1 MPSDD
6 VSQCELID
14 QLAEDFVA
22 RYRCGQRP
30 ALQEYLDRYPALA
43 DDIRALFPALVEMEQ
58 VKEDRGEPAAPPAA
72 ATTPTPQQVGDY
84 RIVREIGHGGMGIVY
99 EAEQV
104 SLGRRVALKLLPPHV
119 AGDSQAMERFRREAR
134 ASARLHH
141 TNIVPVFDVGQEGDT
156 CYYAMQFIQGQSLDQ
171 IIDELRRL
179 RKESPGEERQPGQDA
194 TTVAA
199 AALGRPG
206 DASRPGVD
214 QLAQSLLT
222 GRFSVDMALRTP
234 PSDQGAV
241 AVASPEG
248 QPVASVSG
256 SPVAH
261 DSDTPGSGTIS
272 AAVLPGQTGL
282 SSVRTD
288 RHHYFESVARIG
300 WQTANALAYAHA
312 RGIIH
317 RDIKPSNLL
326 LDTAG
331 VVWITDFGLAKT
343 QDNALTTTGD
353 VVGTL
358 RYIAP
363 ERFQG
368 ESDERADVYGLGLT
382 LYELLVLQPAFAD
395 HDRLRLVDRIKHQ
408 EPDRPRDLDRRIPRD
423 LETIVLKAIHKEP
436 RRRYKKAEAMAEDLR
451 RFLADEPITARR
463 TSQLARLRLWARRH
477 PALAALLVLLALVAT
492 GATATTFYLRATLTE
507 LEDSWLHAEKSELEG
522 KHKLWLSNLSQAQA
536 RRMSRRSGQRF
547 ASLRAIK
554 EALALPVP
562 PGHSRAELRTEAIAA
577 LCLPDLELAREV
589 GSQTPDAGL
598 RGGWGFA
605 IDPAFQRYAWAD
617 NEGKVHVHRLSDDQ
631 ELLQLPG
638 GGLVEG
644 YGGLQ
649 FSPDGRFLHQRFH
662 LPQGF
667 RSRLWELDGPQP
679 RAVLDDDHCNLA
691 FRPDGREVAA
701 GYPDRTVRL
710 FDTASGRELRRFS
723 VVGMPPDLGLKWNP
737 RLPQLLLWMDPLQ
750 LLNADTGQISSVSPN
765 VPGGYAWVDWHPEG
779 RLLALASE
787 NRKIYVWDVARARL
801 VLPPLEGQ
809 KHAGLVVRFSHSPR
823 SLLWRQRVFHK
834 NAGVVLRFNHA
845 GDRLL
850 SYDWESSGHLWDT
863 RSGRLLLTVPGFG
876 PSLNFSLDDRVVGSR
891 CSTVRLYDFHRGES
905 LRTLVHHNPK
915 GLGSGYSFHGS
926 PCVDPEGCLLALPT
940 DEGVAL
946 VDLARSEEAALLP
959 LPGNWPLC
967 FDSEGA
973 LWTHGPKGLLRWP
986 VAADAKAPKRSYGP
1000 RQRILSSTA
1009 DARHGSST
1017 DARVVAIPNDG
1028 DGAVVFHRQGK
1039 RLLRL
1044 GPQEDVRCCAVS
1056 PDGQWVATC
1065 SHSLHEGAGAKV
1077 WDASNGK
1084 HLKNLPVGG
1093 GGVVQFSP
1101 DGKWLLTTSGGP
1113 RLWKVGT
1120 WEEGPKLG
1128 GTPFNA
1134 WGAFSRDGKLLALGD
1149 EPGVVRLVVT
1159 HTGVELA
1166 RLTAPEQTRLR
1177 PCCFTPD
1184 GTQLITLGI
1193 ETTAL
1198 HIFDLRAIRAG
1209 LAELDLDWDAP
1220 PFPPAAAAPLPAP
1233 LSIHF
1238 ELRDVGQLLQDAA
1251 GHVRPKEHAKALEAL
1266 RQAVKIA
1273 PGHAEAH
1280 NNLAWLLLTGPKEL
1294 RDPALALAEAR
1305 KAVELEPKQFLFRNT
1320 LGVALYRSG
1329 QFAEAV
1335 PILEQS
1341 LREGK
1346 GQADAFDLYF
1356 LAMCHHRLGEPA
1368 QARECRERAAA
1379 WFQDRQGK
1387 LPAQWVQELTAF
1399 QAEADGVLAQ
1409 PAGQAK
1415 K

>member
-1 MPSDD
+1 MPESDA
-6 VSQCELID
+6 SQCELID

-22 RYRCGQRP
+22 RYRRGQRP
-30 ALQEYLDRYPALA
+30 TLQEYLDRYPALA

-58 VKEDRGEPAAPPAA
+58 VKEGGDEGAAPPAA
-72 ATTPTPQQVGDY
+72 ARPTPQQVGDY
-84 RIVREIGHGGMGIVY
+84 RIMREIGHGGMGIVY

-119 AGDSQAMERFRREAR
+119 AGDSQALERFRREAR

-141 TNIVPVFDVGQEGDT
+141 TNIVPVFDVGQDAGT

-199 AALGRPG
+199 AALGRQG

-222 GRFSVDMALRTP
+222 GRFSVDMALLTP

-248 QPVASVSG
+248 QSVANAPR
-256 SPVAH
+256 SPVAR
-261 DSDTPGSGTIS
+261 DSDTPSSGTIS
-272 AAVLPGQTGL
+272 AAVLPGHTGL

-288 RHHYFESVARIG
+288 RHHYFQSVARIG
-300 WQTANALAYAHA
+300 WQTANALAYAHV

-363 ERFQG
+363 ERLQG

-382 LYELLVLQPAFAD
+382 LYELLVLRPAFAD

-408 EPDRPRDLDRRIPRD
+408 EPARPRALDRHIPRD

-436 RRRYKKAEAMAEDLR
+436 RRRYKTAEAMAEDLR
-451 RFLADEPITARR
+451 RFLADEPIKARR
-463 TSQLARLRLWARRH
+463 TSRLARLRLWGRRH
-477 PALAALLVLLALVAT
+477 PALAALLVLLALVAV
-492 GATATTFYLRATLTE
+492 GATVTAFYLRATL
-507 LEDSWLHAEKSELEG
+507 LDSEDNRLHAEKAELEG
-522 KHKLWLSNLSQAQA
+522 KHKLWLSHLSGAQS

-562 PGHSRAELRTEAIAA
+562 PGHSRAQLRTEAIAA

-589 GSQTPDAGL
+589 GSQTPDAGW
-598 RGGWGFA
+598 RGGCGFA

-617 NEGKVHVHRLSDDQ
+617 KEGKVHVHRLSDDQ
-631 ELLQLPG
+631 ELLQVRG
-638 GGLVEG
+638 GGLVDG
-644 YGGLQ
+644 YRGLQ
-649 FSPDGRFLHQRFH
+649 FSPDGRFLHQVCQV
-662 LPQGF
+662 PQGHQ
-667 RSRLWELDGPQP
+667 SRLWQLDGPQP
-679 RAVLDDDHCNLA
+679 RAVRDDDHVSAA
-691 FRPDGREVAA
+691 FRPDGRQFAA
-701 GYPDRTVRL
+701 AYADRTVRL

-723 VVGMPPDLGLKWNP
+723 VPAVPPPDGGLKWNP
-737 RLPQLLLWMDPLQ
+737 KLPQLLLWMDRLQ
-750 LLNADTGQISSVSPN
+750 LLNLDTGQVSLVGPN
-765 VPGGYAWVDWHPEG
+765 VPAGRGCSWVDWHPEG
-779 RLLALASE
+779 RLLALCSD
-787 NRKIYVWDVARARL
+787 NLKIYIWDVPEGRL
-801 VLPPLEGQ
+801 VLPPLERH
-809 KHAGLVVRFSHSPR
+809 KHAGIVM
-823 SLLWRQRVFHK
+823 
-834 NAGVVLRFNHA
+834 RFNHA

-850 SYDWESSGHLWDT
+850 STDWSRNWHLWDT
-863 RSGRLLLTVPGFG
+863 RSGRLLLTVPAWWHN
-876 PSLNFSLDDRVVGSR
+876 LYFSPDDRLVGAGGNGE
-891 CSTVRLYDFHRGES
+891 LQLFHCRRGEE
-905 LRTLVHHNPK
+905 LRTVVHRNQTRH
-915 GLGSGYSFHGS
+915 LRFDIAHGT
-926 PCVDPEGCLLALPT
+926 PCIDPEGRLLAIGSE
-940 DEGVAL
+940 DGVAL
-946 VDLARSEEAALLP
+946 IDIARSDQAALLP
-959 LPGNWPLC
+959 SGGNQPLC
-967 FDSEGA
+967 FDREGA
-973 LWTHGPKGLLRWP
+973 LWTHGSQGLLRWP
-986 VAADAKAPKRSYGP
+986 LTIDPPGLSPLGEAKDKRRWQRRYGP
-1000 RQRILSSTA
+1000 SERMLRATTM
-1009 DARHGSST
+1009 DRHGSST
-1017 DARVVAIPNDG
+1017 DARVVAIPNYG
-1028 DGAVVFHRQGK
+1028 GGAFVFHQHGK

-1056 PDGQWVATC
+1056 PDGRWVATG

-1077 WDASNGK
+1077 WDASEGNHVK
-1084 HLKNLPVGG
+1084 DLPVSGLCA
-1093 GGVVQFSP
+1093 VLFSP
-1101 DGKWLLTTSGGP
+1101 DGKWLLTTGGGP
-1113 RLWKVGT
+1113 RLWTVST

-1128 GTPFNA
+1128 GTKLNA

-1149 EPGVVRLVVT
+1149 EPCVVRLVVT
-1159 HTGVELA
+1159 GTGVELA
-1166 RLTAPEQTRLR
+1166 RLTAPEQTRLQ

-1220 PFPPAAAAPLPAP
+1220 PYPPAVAAPLPAP

-1238 ELRDVGQLLQDAA
+1238 ELRDVGQLLQEAA
-1251 GHVRPKEHAKALEAL
+1251 GHIRANEHAKALEAL
-1266 RQAVKIA
+1266 RQAVKIGPDNA
-1273 PGHAEAH
+1273 TAH
-1280 NNLAWLLLTGPKEL
+1280 KNLAWLLLTAPQEL

-1335 PILEQS
+1335 PVLEQS

-1346 GQADAFDLYF
+1346 GQADAFDLFF
-1356 LAMCHHRLGEPA
+1356 LAMSHHRLGEPA
-1368 QARECRERAAA
+1368 KAKQCQERAAA

-1387 LPAQWVQELTAF
+1387 LPAQWTHELTAF
-1399 QAEADGVLAQ
+1399 QAEADAVLAQ
-1409 PAGQAK
+1409 PTGQAK